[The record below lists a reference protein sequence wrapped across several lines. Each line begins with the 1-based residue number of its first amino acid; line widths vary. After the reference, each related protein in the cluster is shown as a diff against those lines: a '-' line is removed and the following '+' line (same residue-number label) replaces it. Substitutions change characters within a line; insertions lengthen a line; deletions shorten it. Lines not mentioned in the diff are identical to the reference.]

1 MIIHIFK
8 VVTLDYY
15 VQYYCTIISWMI
27 LLMSSL
33 TNSKQIIYKF
43 NTDINNVNN
52 IMQHQICCNI
62 DRL

>member
-1 MIIHIFK
+1 MITHIFK

-43 NTDINNVNN
+43 NRYRY
-52 IMQHQICCNI
+52 Q
-62 DRL
+62 